1 MCVLN
6 FWQDIG
12 GGTHVHTA
20 HEKAAEAKQLF
31 ESGQL
36 DAFTAEGCSI
46 STRSCLEQT
55 THDFEFHKFR
65 GGTLVTKYVSNL
77 LVDICNSAPIPT
89 HYREMPEP
97 GSYGK
102 NASMQTHVDNWVLL
116 LSSAQE
122 FEQGEILRILVFC
135 AQGLSCEEWECQN
148 PAYLFKN
155 SGPPPSVR
163 HVKMQT
169 PGGRF
174 MMAEEGVSAMT
185 TSSHDQYERS
195 AWVLRRLVK
204 SALELLMPELA
215 ARSDESSQRNC
226 TPYSKQEKNIVQLV
240 NVLIHE
246 HSTYDISAESS
257 AADLILA
264 AEQMQWLKIVQRC
277 LDKAQRDCLA
287 RPQLASAH
295 SPHHFADQRKVIEDE
310 KRDTQNSVLA
320 FAMSTHMRL
329 GALSEMTVP
338 VFVFEDQPLKP
349 SPLQMGNMY
358 RIVQIIG
365 QHLLAEVKLAPATT
379 ILKTPQW
386 KKHRRVRHILE
397 EQESIHIR
405 KSSQKGKVG
414 KMITFA
420 CGQHV
425 RLGATSIIYPLSGD
439 AIKIIGKLVLAP
451 LIMGKK
457 IA

>member
-1 MCVLN
+1 MVCTQFFL
-6 FWQDIG
+6 QDDDG
-12 GGTHVHTA
+12 RTHERTA
-20 HEKAAEAKQLF
+20 HDKAATESEAKILF
-31 ESGQL
+31 ESGKL
-36 DAFTAEGCSI
+36 DAFTAKGC
-46 STRSCLEQT
+46 TKFRSSWSEQPP
-55 THDFEFHKFR
+55 DDYEFHGFLGAAMLTRK
-65 GGTLVTKYVSNL
+65 LSNVL
-77 LVDICNSAPIPT
+77 YNICQSADIPT
-89 HYREMPEP
+89 YYRKMP
-97 GSYGK
+97 GSGGYSSRK
-102 NASMQTHVDNWVLL
+102 MQSHVDSWKSLF
-116 LSSAQE
+116 LSVQE
-122 FEQGEILRILVFC
+122 FDQREILKCLVFC
-135 AQGLSCEEWECQN
+135 AQGLCCLPWECVDPEALKVIGQT
-148 PAYLFKN
+148 A
-155 SGPPPSVR
+155 SV
-163 HVKMQT
+163 KTLT
-169 PGGRF
+169 PGGQF
-174 MMAEEGVSAMT
+174 MAEGGVSAVE
-185 TSSHDQYERS
+185 YERS

-226 TPYSKQEKNIVQLV
+226 TPYSKQEKNIVELV
-240 NVLIHE
+240 DVIIHE
-246 HSTYDISAESS
+246 HSAFAISAKSS

-287 RPQLASAH
+287 RPQLACAH

-310 KRDTQNSVLA
+310 KRDTQNSVLT
-320 FAMSTHMRL
+320 FAMSTHLRL
-329 GALSEMTVP
+329 GALSKMT

-386 KKHRRVRHILE
+386 KKHRQVRHILE
-397 EQESIHIR
+397 DQESIHIR
-405 KSSQKGKVG
+405 KSSQKDKVG

-451 LIMGKK
+451 LIIGKK

>member
-1 MCVLN
+1 MINCE
-6 FWQDIG
+6 QDDG
-12 GGTHVHTA
+12 GNKQTRRTYVRTV
-20 HEKAAEAKQLF
+20 HEKAATEAKKLF

-36 DAFTAEGCSI
+36 DPFTAEGCSI

-55 THDFEFHKFR
+55 THDFEFHKFL
-65 GGTLVTKYVSNL
+65 GGTLVTKYVRNL
-77 LVDICNSAPIPT
+77 LVDICKSAPIPT
-89 HYREMPEP
+89 HYRDMPGP
-97 GSYGK
+97 DK
-102 NASMQTHVDNWVLL
+102 NTKMQTHVDNWVLM

-155 SGPPPSVR
+155 SGPTPSVR

-185 TSSHDQYERS
+185 SRSHDQYERS

-257 AADLILA
+257 VADLILA

-287 RPQLASAH
+287 RPRIASAH
-295 SPHHFADQRKVIEDE
+295 SPHHFADQRQVIEDE
-310 KRDTQNSVLA
+310 KRDTQNSVVA
-320 FAMSTHMRL
+320 FAMSTHERL
-329 GALSEMTVP
+329 GALSKMRL
-338 VFVFEDQPLKP
+338 FDQPLKP
-349 SPLQMGNMY
+349 NPLQMGNMY

-386 KKHRRVRHILE
+386 KKHRQVRHILE
-397 EQESIHIR
+397 DQENIHIR
-405 KSSQKGKVG
+405 KSSQKDKVG

-451 LIMGKK
+451 LIIGKK